1 MGKKLG
7 LLLCILVLFVLT
19 GCGKKEV
26 LTAEKFEE
34 VLTKE
39 GFSVTDVTSALD
51 DKTIKSVLTANNGIY
66 QVEFYVTENDKRAK
80 EIYENNRNVF
90 KENETKASKQK
101 EISKTDYEKY
111 TFELENQYQVIIR
124 NKNTMVY
131 ASLNSD
137 NKKSLN
143 KIIDKLNY

>member
-7 LLLCILVLFVLT
+7 LLLCILVLSVLT

-34 VLTKE
+34 VLTRE
-39 GFSVTDVTSALD
+39 GFSVADVTSALD

-80 EIYENNRNVF
+80 EIYQNNRNAF
-90 KENETKASKQK
+90 KENETKSSKQK

-131 ASLNSD
+131 ASLNPDS
-137 NKKSLN
+137 KKSLN

>member
-90 KENETKASKQK
+90 KENETKSSKQK

-111 TFELENQYQVIIR
+111 TFELENQYEVIIR

>member
-26 LTAEKFEE
+26 LTTEKFEE

-39 GFSVTDVTSALD
+39 GFSVTDVTSVLD

-66 QVEFYVTENDKRAK
+66 QIEFYVTGNDKRAK
-80 EIYENNRNVF
+80 EIYESNRNAF
-90 KENETKASKQK
+90 KENETKSSKQK